1 MEELKN
7 YFPVNNLAPRDEEW
21 TTVFF
26 KKVIGSKSD
35 GFAVVDNG
43 KIFVIDIGKADDKSE
58 DVELIKYLLSLRER
72 WIGENPLPDDKPA
85 KLELTVIISHA
96 HSDHMGA
103 LPLLVNDE
111 RFCITDI
118 YAPKRSC
125 LSLDVSGA
133 LPPLV
138 ESENRLERVCEDLS
152 KKGHTAKGITRIPY
166 GDVYSIP
173 SGSDDLI
180 LKIYPSHID
189 WSEDRPSDKEGF
201 RFILT
206 NNSDTYKNIP
216 IKGYSNG
223 ILNGNSLWV
232 KVIKGER
239 SVLITGDQRDSDE
252 MLGSMI
258 RYYGENEFECD
269 VLKIPH
275 HGEKNYSPYL
285 LSVAKPQYTVFTVSY
300 QKATRDTVK
309 LCEQMGCVNYYTADG
324 DLFFYVSAK
333 EVRACGIAPRTL

>member
-1 MEELKN
+1 MVELKN
-7 YFPVNNLAPRDEEW
+7 YFSVNALAPRDEEW

-26 KKVIGSKSD
+26 KKVVGSKSD
-35 GFAVVDNG
+35 GFAVVNNG
-43 KIFVIDIGKADDKSE
+43 KVFVIDIGKADDRE
-58 DVELIKYLLSLRER
+58 DDVELINYLLSLRER
-72 WIGENPLPDDKPA
+72 WIGENPLPNDKPA
-85 KLELTVIISHA
+85 KLELTVIISHS

-118 YAPKRSC
+118 YAPQRSC

-138 ESENRLERVCEDLS
+138 ESENRLSGVCEDLS

-166 GDVYSIP
+166 GKAYSIP
-173 SGSDDLI
+173 SGSDDLV

-206 NNSDTYKNIP
+206 NNSATYKDNP
-216 IKGYSNG
+216 IKGYTNG

-232 KVIKGER
+232 KVSKGNR

-258 RYYGENEFECD
+258 RYYGENEFKCD

-285 LSVAKPQYTVFTVSY
+285 LSVAKPQYAVFTTST
-300 QKATRDTVK
+300 QKATEDTVK
-309 LCEQMGCVNYYTADG
+309 LCEKMGCVNYYTADG
-324 DLFFYVSAK
+324 ELLFRMSAK
-333 EVRACGIAPRTL
+333 EIKAFGIDPR

>member
-1 MEELKN
+1 MWNKRMNKSKN
-7 YFPVNNLAPRDEEW
+7 YFPVNSLAPGDEEW
-21 TTVFF
+21 VTVFF
-26 KKVIGSKSD
+26 KKVADSKSD
-35 GFAVVDNG
+35 GFAVVHNG
-43 KIFVIDIGKADDKSE
+43 KVFVIDIGKED
-58 DVELIKYLLSLRER
+58 DVELINYLLALRQR
-72 WIGENPLPDDKPA
+72 WLGETASADGELA
-85 KLELTVIISHA
+85 RLELTLIVSHA
-96 HSDHMGA
+96 HSDHTGA

-118 YAPKRSC
+118 YAPKRSY

-138 ESENRLERVCEDLS
+138 ESENRLERMCEDLS

-166 GDVYSIP
+166 GTVYAIP
-173 SGSDDLI
+173 SGSDDLV

-189 WSEDRPSDKEGF
+189 WSEDRPCDKEGF

-206 NNSDTYKNIP
+206 NNSDTYKDNP
-216 IKGYSNG
+216 IKGYANG

-232 KVIKGER
+232 KVSKGER

-258 RYYGENEFECD
+258 RHYGENEFGCD

-285 LSVAKPQYTVFTVSY
+285 LSVAKPQYAVFTTSPK
-300 QKATRDTVK
+300 KATQDTVK
-309 LCEQMGCVNYYTADG
+309 LCEEMGCINYYTCDG
-324 DLFFYVSAK
+324 NLFFCMSKNEIKAF
-333 EVRACGIAPRTL
+333 GIDPR

>member
-1 MEELKN
+1 MDKDKN
-7 YFPVNNLAPRDEEW
+7 YFPVNALAPRDEEW
-21 TTVFF
+21 ATVFF
-26 KKVIGSKSD
+26 KKVVGSKSD
-35 GFAVVDNG
+35 GFAVVNNG
-43 KIFVIDIGKADDKSE
+43 KVFVIDVGKADD
-58 DVELIKYLLSLRER
+58 VELINFLIALRER
-72 WIGENPLPDDKPA
+72 WLGENPLTDDKPV

-96 HSDHMGA
+96 HPDHMGA

-111 RFCITDI
+111 RFCITEI

-138 ESENRLERVCEDLS
+138 ESENRLWRVCEDLS

-166 GDVYSIP
+166 GKIYSIP
-173 SGSDDLI
+173 SGSDDLV

-189 WSEDRPSDKEGF
+189 WSEDLPSDKEGF
-201 RFILT
+201 RFII
-206 NNSDTYKNIP
+206 SYDSPTYKANP
-216 IKGYSNG
+216 IKGYTNG

-258 RYYGENEFECD
+258 RHYGENEFRCD

-285 LSVAKPQYTVFTVSY
+285 LSVAKPQYAVFTTSSE
-300 QKATRDTVK
+300 KATADTVK
-309 LCEQMGCVNYYTADG
+309 LCEEMGCVNYYTADG
-324 DLFFYVSAK
+324 ELLFRMSEK
-333 EVRACGIAPRTL
+333 EIETFDIDPRTL

>member
-1 MEELKN
+1 MDKSKN
-7 YFPVNNLAPRDEEW
+7 YFPVNSLAPRDEEW
-21 TTVFF
+21 ATVFF

-43 KIFVIDIGKADDKSE
+43 KIFVIDIGKADDKE
-58 DVELIKYLLSLRER
+58 GDVELINFLIDLRDKWLGER
-72 WIGENPLPDDKPA
+72 IISDGKIA

-103 LPLLVNDE
+103 LSILVNDE

-166 GDVYSIP
+166 GTVYSIP
-173 SGSDDLI
+173 SGSDDLV
-180 LKIYPSHID
+180 LKLYPSHID

-206 NNSDTYKNIP
+206 NNSATYKDNP
-216 IKGYSNG
+216 IKGYTNG

-258 RYYGENEFECD
+258 RHYGENEFECD

-285 LSVAKPQYTVFTVSY
+285 LSVAKPQYAVFTISP
-300 QKATRDTVK
+300 QKATPDTVK
-309 LCEQMGCVNYYTADG
+309 LCEKMGCVNYYTSDG
-324 DLFFYVSAK
+324 ELFFHMSKK
-333 EVRACGIAPRTL
+333 EIKAFGIDSR